1 MQPQKPKTQT
11 SPKPQTPP
19 VQVHHRA
26 RTFFASLFGII
37 AVWLI
42 LASVITVWLNRT
54 LTDTNT
60 YVAVVAPL
68 ATKPAV
74 QDFVAQKVTEQL
86 IKNAPTPD
94 LASGLLPASQVNQE
108 TVDQLKT
115 ALQPVIY
122 ANVLKVVSS
131 PAFATTWKDV
141 NQAAHTALV
150 NQMTT
155 GSDQL
160 TLDLH
165 PVVVDVVNQLKTTQL
180 APISDQITIEPNTG
194 TLNLKNSGVSE
205 VHRYYQDIQ
214 RGTIAIVVAAVLA
227 VVLSVILSVHHAK
240 TIRRILMGTGVM
252 LVLLA
257 ASIEVPAL
265 VALKITDAA
274 TQQVVVV
281 IVQSLLRNLQIAA
294 LVGGVVCIVAS
305 LGSKLYSTLRTK
317 K

>member
-1 MQPQKPKTQT
+1 MQPQKPKNQIQ
-11 SPKPQTPP
+11 PKTPP
-19 VQVHHRA
+19 PTTPVHHRA

-94 LASGLLPASQVNQE
+94 LANGLLPASQVNQE

-122 ANVLKVVSS
+122 SNVLKVVSS
-131 PAFATTWKDV
+131 PSFATTWKDV

-165 PVVVDVVNQLKTTQL
+165 PVVVDVVNQLKATQL
-180 APISDQITIEPNTG
+180 APISNQITIEPNTG

-227 VVLSVILSVHHAK
+227 VILSVILSVHHAK

-274 TQQVVVV
+274 TQQVIVV

-294 LVGGVVCIVAS
+294 LVGGVVCIIAS
-305 LGSKLYSTLRTK
+305 LGSKLYSTLRAK